1 MTRTIL
7 CFLFLFCCVSSP
19 GTVSGADAPFTRLV
33 TAPTAASIPSRGFL
47 FDTVFFED
55 GGVTEVFE
63 YGLTD
68 LVDVGV
74 SYGGARV
81 IGSSRISWQP
91 HVGIRFRV
99 RVVEETLRNPAVA
112 VGFDSQGEG
121 AYLGGEKLNRFQIK
135 SRGLYVAA
143 SRNYRMLGHLGFHA
157 GAAYSFET
165 ADGDSDPT
173 FWCGVNKSVGRYVEL
188 CGEYD
193 FATNDN
199 EHDSMKVEH
208 GYLNLAL
215 KLSLGGVFTVE
226 FDVKNMLRNE
236 RRDVSGEIV
245 ADPEPTREVRLF
257 YRGGF

>member
-1 MTRTIL
+1 MTRPVP
-7 CFLFLFCCVSSP
+7 CFLLLLWSAVSP
-19 GTVSGADAPFTRLV
+19 GTAAGADVPFTRLV
-33 TAPTAASIPSRGFL
+33 SAPTASSIPSREFL
-47 FDTVFFED
+47 FDTVFFGD
-55 GGVTEVFE
+55 GGVTAVFE

-81 IGSSRISWQP
+81 IGSSKISWQP
-91 HVGIRFRV
+91 HAGVRFRA

-121 AYLGGEKLNRFQIK
+121 AYLGGERLNRFQVK
-135 SRGLYVAA
+135 SRGLYVVA
-143 SRNYRMLGHLGFHA
+143 SRNYRMLGHLGLHA
-157 GAAYSFET
+157 GAAYSFES

-173 FWCGVNKSVGRYVEL
+173 FWCGMNKSVGRHIEL

-199 EHDSMKVEH
+199 EYDSMNVKH

-226 FDVKNMLRNE
+226 FDVKNLLRNG
-236 RRDVSGEIV
+236 RRDASGEIV
-245 ADPEPTREVRLF
+245 ADPEPAREVRLF